1 MRNNLSESKNWLGNL
16 SGSISNEEAFE
27 KALEYERVFRQN
39 VSSET
44 TFYSLTDDL
53 SDLDSWTRNLVG
65 GVDLVSEDPKES
77 YIDYSVEKYR

>member
-1 MRNNLSESKNWLGNL
+1 MKNNLSESKNWLGNL

-53 SDLDSWTRNLVG
+53 SDLDSWTRDLVG
-65 GVDLVSEDPKES
+65 VVDLVSEDPKES
-77 YIDYSVEKYR
+77 YIDYLVEKYR

>member
-53 SDLDSWTRNLVG
+53 SDLDSWTRDLVG
-65 GVDLVSEDPKES
+65 VVDLVSEDPKES
-77 YIDYSVEKYR
+77 YIDYLVEKYR